1 MRKQI
6 FSFIHH
12 LWLSKCMHCFS
23 FVCKCLSYTLHFI
36 CKSRTGTFCTRFICK
51 KFLKVLHVCDKGFGY
66 ISSKFLNF
74 DFQIHG
80 IQLCF
85 PSHGNCCKRITYYA
99 PTNRT
104 SMAKNKSVQ
113 VNGVK
118 RQSIFPMV
126 KKVFIA
132 LTCLKKCCV
141 VIAKTS
147 KPQLVLLSSSRILL
161 NCRDCSSHFSFS
173 FWMNCFSAS
182 RLSPGLGE
190 HTFLGVVDLCLGCP
204 TKERRSL
211 RSAALYIK
219 TWSWCVSKAFDNQP
233 YNIKRSCSAHTGV
246 RWFPKNKG
254 FLS

>member
-1 MRKQI
+1 MFVTKDLVT
-6 FSFIHH
+6 FLPSFWTLISKYMVYNYASLLMVTVAKELHTM
-12 LWLSKCMHCFS
+12 LPQTELQWL
-23 FVCKCLSYTLHFI
+23 
-36 CKSRTGTFCTRFICK
+36 
-51 KFLKVLHVCDKGFGY
+51 
-66 ISSKFLNF
+66 
-74 DFQIHG
+74 
-80 IQLCF
+80 
-85 PSHGNCCKRITYYA
+85 GN
-99 PTNRT
+99 N
-104 SMAKNKSVQ
+104 SVQ

-118 RQSIFPMV
+118 RPSIFPTV

>member
-1 MRKQI
+1 
-6 FSFIHH
+6 
-12 LWLSKCMHCFS
+12 
-23 FVCKCLSYTLHFI
+23 
-36 CKSRTGTFCTRFICK
+36 
-51 KFLKVLHVCDKGFGY
+51 
-66 ISSKFLNF
+66 
-74 DFQIHG
+74 
-80 IQLCF
+80 
-85 PSHGNCCKRITYYA
+85 
-99 PTNRT
+99 
-104 SMAKNKSVQ
+104 MAKNKSVQ

-118 RQSIFPMV
+118 RQSIFPTV